1 MGYDL
6 RPDDPR
12 RLTLTNEVQSRDDEG
27 ILRVTVTY
35 TYDEWCCNGQHE
47 VTNALKIIEEVLE
60 DAQDRRHR
68 AAQEE
73 FARDLGLIAPE

>member
-1 MGYDL
+1 MGYDYKP
-6 RPDDPR
+6 RDPR

-47 VTNALKIIEEVLE
+47 VTDALTAIQQILE
-60 DAQDRRHR
+60 DAQE
-68 AAQEE
+68 Q
-73 FARDLGLIAPE
+73 